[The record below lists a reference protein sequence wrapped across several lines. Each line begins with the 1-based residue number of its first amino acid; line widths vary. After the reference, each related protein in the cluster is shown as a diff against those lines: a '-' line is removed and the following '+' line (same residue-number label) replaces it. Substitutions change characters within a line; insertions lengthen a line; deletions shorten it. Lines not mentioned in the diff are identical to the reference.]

1 VKNKQ
6 NLLKKKKKFKKREK
20 YDMSGSGFYLKNL
33 VLLVECASFAGNK
46 CCYERRGIRHD
57 LHHDI

>member
-6 NLLKKKKKFKKREK
+6 NLLNKKKKFKKREK
-20 YDMSGSGFYLKNL
+20 YHMSGSGFYLKSL
-33 VLLVECASFAGNK
+33 VLLVESASFAGNK
-46 CCYERRGIRHD
+46 TGYERSGIRHD